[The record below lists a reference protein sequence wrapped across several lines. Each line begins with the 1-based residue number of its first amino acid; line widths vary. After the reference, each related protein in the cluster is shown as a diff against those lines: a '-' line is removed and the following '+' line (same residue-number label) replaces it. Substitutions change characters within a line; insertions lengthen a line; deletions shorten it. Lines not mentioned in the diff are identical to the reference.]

1 MGEPPDMPPMLATSS
16 YPDPEYC
23 DMPLAYLN
31 KLRKPFWSSPSVV
44 PLLDPGADPPGAE
57 SPAPFAPPLPP
68 TTIVVSR

>member
-1 MGEPPDMPPMLATSS
+1 MGEAPDTPPMLPSS

-31 KLRKPFWSSPSVV
+31 RLRNPFWSSPSVV
-44 PLLDPGADPPGAE
+44 PLLEPGADPGAE

-68 TTIVVSR
+68 TTSVVSR